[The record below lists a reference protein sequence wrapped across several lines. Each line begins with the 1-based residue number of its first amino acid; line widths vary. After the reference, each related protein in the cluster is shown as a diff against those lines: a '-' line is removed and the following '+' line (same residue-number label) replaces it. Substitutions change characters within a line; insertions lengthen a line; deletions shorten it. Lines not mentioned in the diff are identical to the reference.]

1 MEDTLLDIAV
11 GVHEVSV
18 VFIGDGNYESSQA
31 NTTFTIDKAE
41 SDVTVNIP
49 VIGEDYVII
58 STIFE
63 NDATGEVTV
72 TINGETV
79 TAELVNGLQ
88 VIYIPGLDAGD
99 YLVEITYSGDEN
111 YKELTTNTTFKIN
124 ETLVLTVE
132 DTTLYYKNGTTF
144 DVTVTDDG
152 EAVVGVDVTFTVNGV
167 EYVRVTD
174 SGGVASIDI
183 NLNPGI
189 YSITASYGGLSV
201 TRNVTVLS
209 TIVSEDLIK
218 YYHNDSQFDVVI
230 LDDSGNPVSGVTI
243 EYNIN
248 GVFYYM
254 VTDENGM
261 ARLNINLNPGE
272 YVITVKN
279 TANGEV
285 TSNKVTVLSTILIE
299 DLTKYHRNESQF
311 DMLLVDGE
319 GNPLANQEV
328 SININGVF
336 YYMVTDENGMARLNI
351 NLNPGEYIL
360 TVHDYKTGLLRSA
373 VVTVLP
379 TMSGEDLVMDFQD
392 GSTYDVAVVDGQ
404 GKPVV
409 GVNVTMN
416 INGVF
421 YYCVTDE
428 NGIAHLEIDLGPG
441 EYIVTSVYGNSTVS
455 NKITVKQP

>member
-1 MEDTLLDIAV
+1 M
-11 GVHEVSV
+11 
-18 VFIGDGNYESSQA
+18 
-31 NTTFTIDKAE
+31 DKAE

-49 VIGEDYVII
+49 VVGEDYVII

-72 TINGETV
+72 SINGESV
-79 TAELVNGLQ
+79 TGELVNGLQ
-88 VIYIPGLDAGD
+88 VIYVPGLDAGD
-99 YLVEITYSGDEN
+99 YLVEITYGGDEN
-111 YKELTTNTTFKIN
+111 YKATTTNISFTIN
-124 ETLVLTVE
+124 ETVVLSAE

-144 DVTVTDDG
+144 DVTVVDGG
-152 EAVVGVDVTFTVNGV
+152 EAVAGVEVTFTVNGA

-174 SGGVASIDI
+174 SDGVASMDV
-183 NLNPGI
+183 NLNPGV
-189 YSITASYGGLSV
+189 YTITASYGGLSV

-209 TIVSEDLIK
+209 TIVSEDLTK
-218 YYHNDSQFDVVI
+218 YYRNDSQFDVVI
-230 LDDSGNPVSGVTI
+230 LDGNGDPVSGVTV

-248 GVFYYM
+248 GVFYYR
-254 VTDENGM
+254 TTGGDGM
-261 ARLNINLNPGE
+261 ARFNINLNPGE

-299 DLTKYHRNESQF
+299 DLTKYHRNGSQF
-311 DMLLVDGE
+311 DMVLVDGE

-336 YYMVTDENGMARLNI
+336 YYRVTDENGMARLNI

-409 GVNVTMN
+409 GGNVTMN